1 MQVIAMTREMGSL
14 GKDVAAR
21 IAEKRSKKVV
31 YHEMIGERA
40 DKLRVRNSHVVR
52 LLETGASLWE
62 KLTADKTSIG
72 IYTADETFRILLENE
87 AAVIRGWG
95 PVHLLGGIP
104 HVIRVRICAPFELRV
119 ERMMQRLGT
128 NDRASVQH
136 EMELAEEAH
145 TAITR
150 RHFRLDWRESEHYD
164 VVLSTDRLSVE
175 ECVEEL
181 ERMMALPRFQPTLAS
196 ERQARTLAL
205 EWSIRASLRRDAR
218 TASARLQLECTDGFV
233 HVRGS
238 VVAEDQSQFVHQVI
252 AAVPGVREVHCSLRN
267 ISPSP
272 WIRAEA

>member
-21 IAEKRSKKVV
+21 LAEKRAKKVV

-52 LLETGASLWE
+52 LLETGAGLWE
-62 KLTADKTSIG
+62 KLTADKTSIS
-72 IYTADETFRILLENE
+72 IYTADETFRILLGNE
-87 AAVIRGWG
+87 AA
-95 PVHLLGGIP
+95 
-104 HVIRVRICAPFELRV
+104 VIRVRICAPFDLRV

-128 NDRASVQH
+128 SDRASVQH

-150 RHFRLDWRESEHYD
+150 RHFGLDWRESEHYD
-164 VVLSTDRLSVE
+164 IVLSTDRLSVD
-175 ECVEEL
+175 ECVDEL
-181 ERMMALPRFQPTLAS
+181 ERMTALPRFQPTLAS

-205 EWSIRASLRRDAR
+205 EWSIRASLRRDPR
-218 TASARLQLECTDGFV
+218 TAGARLQLECTDGFV
-233 HVRGS
+233 HARGN
-238 VVAEDQSQFVHQVI
+238 VVAEDQSQFVHEVI

-272 WIRAEA
+272 WMRAEA